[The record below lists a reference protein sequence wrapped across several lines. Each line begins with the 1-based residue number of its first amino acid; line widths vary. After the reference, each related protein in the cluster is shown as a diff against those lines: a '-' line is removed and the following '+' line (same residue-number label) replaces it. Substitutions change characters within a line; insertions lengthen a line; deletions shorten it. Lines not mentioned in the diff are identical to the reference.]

1 MSKII
6 IETLSPIH
14 IGSGDLLQNNTDFVV
29 SKHGKES
36 YIYVTEEAK
45 ILELIGSEH
54 IDNWLLSIEKKE
66 STVELVKRY
75 APNALPAD
83 YSQRQVFCY
92 ATGIKTDETLK
103 ETIHNG
109 QGLPYIPGSSIKGAI
124 RTAVLTS
131 FVDIVR
137 DKEDKIIQKRRIK
150 KEGQQ
155 PLEVPKL
162 DKNNNKLLYADIIE
176 KELFGSDPNSDIFR
190 FIRVGDAYFDKNS
203 TIATR
208 MINLNIT
215 HKDNLFDISKPQLIE
230 AIGNEETSTFS
241 LNVTADYYKWV
252 KSKFPTLGNLPA
264 ELQSISGLF
273 SLINMHT
280 QKLIE
285 DEIEYWKNVETTG
298 AEYYIET
305 LEDLLEE
312 VKECRNESSCV
323 LRIGH
328 GSGWRFITGA
338 WTEQL
343 SNFKTDV
350 INAARPQNYRY
361 SEYDFPKTRRVDE
374 DSYVLGFVKLTME
387 SKDEY

>member
-1 MSKII
+1 M
-6 IETLSPIH
+6 
-14 IGSGDLLQNNTDFVV
+14 
-29 SKHGKES
+29 
-36 YIYVTEEAK
+36 
-45 ILELIGSEH
+45 
-54 IDNWLLSIEKKE
+54 
-66 STVELVKRY
+66 
-75 APNALPAD
+75 
-83 YSQRQVFCY
+83 
-92 ATGIKTDETLK
+92 K

-124 RTAVLTS
+124 RTAILTS
-131 FVDIVR
+131 LVDIIQDR
-137 DKEDKIIQKRRIK
+137 EDKIIQKRRIN
-150 KEGQQ
+150 KEGQR
-155 PLEVPKL
+155 PIEVPKL
-162 DKNNNKLLYADIIE
+162 DKNKNKLLYADKIE
-176 KELFGSDPNSDIFR
+176 KELFGRDPNNDIFR
-190 FIRVGDAYFDKNS
+190 FIRVGDAYFDKDS

-215 HKDNLFDISKPQLIE
+215 RKNELVDKSKPQLIE
-230 AIGNEETSTFS
+230 AIGSSETSTFS
-241 LNVTADYYKWV
+241 LNVAADYYKWV

-273 SLINMHT
+273 SLINIHT

-285 DEIEYWKNVETTG
+285 DEIEYWKNVEKTG

-374 DSYVLGFVKLTME
+374 DSYVLGFVKLTM
-387 SKDEY
+387 DNF

>member
-1 MSKII
+1 MDII
-6 IETLSPIH
+6 Q
-14 IGSGDLLQNNTDFVV
+14 D
-29 SKHGKES
+29 
-36 YIYVTEEAK
+36 
-45 ILELIGSEH
+45 
-54 IDNWLLSIEKKE
+54 
-66 STVELVKRY
+66 R
-75 APNALPAD
+75 
-83 YSQRQVFCY
+83 
-92 ATGIKTDETLK
+92 
-103 ETIHNG
+103 
-109 QGLPYIPGSSIKGAI
+109 
-124 RTAVLTS
+124 
-131 FVDIVR
+131 
-137 DKEDKIIQKRRIK
+137 EDKIIQTRNGQAIIRR
-150 KEGQQ
+150 G
-155 PLEVPKL
+155 
-162 DKNNNKLLYADIIE
+162 NKLLYADKIE
-176 KELFGSDPNSDIFR
+176 KELFGRDPNNDIFR
-190 FIRVGDAYFDKNS
+190 FIRVGDAYFDKDS
-203 TIATR
+203 TISTR

-215 HKDNLFDISKPQLIE
+215 RKNELVDKSKPQLIE
-230 AIGNEETSTFS
+230 AIGSSETSTFS
-241 LNVTADYYKWV
+241 LNVAADYYKWV

-273 SLINMHT
+273 SLINIHT

-285 DEIEYWKNVETTG
+285 DEIEYWKNVEKIG

-387 SKDEY
+387 

>member
-1 MSKII
+1 
-6 IETLSPIH
+6 
-14 IGSGDLLQNNTDFVV
+14 
-29 SKHGKES
+29 
-36 YIYVTEEAK
+36 
-45 ILELIGSEH
+45 
-54 IDNWLLSIEKKE
+54 
-66 STVELVKRY
+66 
-75 APNALPAD
+75 
-83 YSQRQVFCY
+83 
-92 ATGIKTDETLK
+92 
-103 ETIHNG
+103 
-109 QGLPYIPGSSIKGAI
+109 
-124 RTAVLTS
+124 
-131 FVDIVR
+131 VDIIQDR
-137 DKEDKIIQKRRIK
+137 EDKIIQKRRIN
-150 KEGQQ
+150 KEGQR
-155 PLEVPKL
+155 PIEVPKL
-162 DKNNNKLLYADIIE
+162 DKNKNKLLYADKIE
-176 KELFGSDPNSDIFR
+176 KELFGRDPNNDIFR
-190 FIRVGDAYFDKNS
+190 FIRVGDAYFDRDS

-215 HKDNLFDISKPQLIE
+215 RKDELVDKSKPQLIE
-230 AIGNEETSTFS
+230 AIGSSETSTFS

-264 ELQSISGLF
+264 KLQSVSGLF

-285 DEIEYWKNVETTG
+285 DEIEYWKNVEKIG

-387 SKDEY
+387 

>member
-66 STVELVKRY
+66 STVDLVKRY
-75 APNALPAD
+75 APKSSPAD
-83 YSQRQVFCY
+83 YSQRQISSY
-92 ATGIKTDETLK
+92 AADIKANETLK
-103 ETIHNG
+103 EAIHNG

-124 RTAVLTS
+124 RTAILTS
-131 FVDIVR
+131 LVDIIQDR
-137 DKEDKIIQKRRIK
+137 EDKIIQTRNGQAIIRR
-150 KEGQQ
+150 G
-155 PLEVPKL
+155 
-162 DKNNNKLLYADIIE
+162 NKLLYADKIE
-176 KELFGSDPNSDIFR
+176 KELFGRDPNNDIFR
-190 FIRVGDAYFDKNS
+190 FIRVGDAYFDKDS

-215 HKDNLFDISKPQLIE
+215 RKDELVDKSKPQLIE
-230 AIGNEETSTFS
+230 AIGSSETSTFS

-264 ELQSISGLF
+264 KLQSVSGLF

-285 DEIEYWKNVETTG
+285 DEIEYWKNVEKTG

-387 SKDEY
+387 